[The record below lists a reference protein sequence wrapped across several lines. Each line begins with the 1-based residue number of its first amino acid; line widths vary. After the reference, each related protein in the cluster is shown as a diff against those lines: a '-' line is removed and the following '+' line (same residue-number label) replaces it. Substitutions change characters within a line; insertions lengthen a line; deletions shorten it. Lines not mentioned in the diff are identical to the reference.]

1 MLEFAADA
9 IEHRSIEQSNMA
21 ATRTRP
27 RSIARRNAATGP
39 SKPRQKRVLRLPH
52 GEGREALLEAVV
64 RSVVR
69 HGPKGLSN
77 RVVAREAG
85 VSHSLVRYHFGS
97 RDKMLTE
104 TYRWVVSGFFG
115 SLGIQPKA
123 TWLDDWAKGIAAMTE
138 DDEAAH
144 LFMNEMTLDAYRS
157 AEHRE
162 LVLPVFRRVFRQI
175 GEANKAAGLPTA
187 PALVRV
193 IFAIMIG
200 LTMQHLVFRDLRI
213 ARESAEE
220 FARILR
226 SLAKPA
232 TG

>member
-1 MLEFAADA
+1 
-9 IEHRSIEQSNMA
+9 MA
-21 ATRTRP
+21 ATRNRTR
-27 RSIARRNAATGP
+27 SVARRNAAPGQ
-39 SKPRQKRVLRLPH
+39 SKPRKKRVLRLPH

-85 VSHSLVRYHFGS
+85 VSHGLVRYHFGS

-104 TYRWVVSGFFG
+104 TYRWVVSGVFG

-123 TWLDDWAKGIAAMTE
+123 TWLDDWAKGFAAMT
-138 DDEAAH
+138 DDDAAAH
-144 LFMNEMTLDAYRS
+144 LFMNEMVLDAYRS
-157 AEHRE
+157 AERRE
-162 LVLPVFRRVFRQI
+162 LVLPVFRRVSHQI
-175 GEANKAAGLPTA
+175 SEAHKAAGLPTTA
-187 PALVRV
+187 ALVRV
-193 IFAIMIG
+193 VFATMIG
-200 LTMQHLVFRDLRI
+200 LTMQHLVFRDPRL

-226 SLAKPA
+226 SLDKPA